1 MLTSSNTRQGDAME
15 FLHTGL
21 DLIVGFFGLFFL
33 TRILGKTQIT
43 QITTFDFISALVLGE
58 LVGNAVFDDDIGIL
72 KILFAITVWGSLIYL
87 LEIITQK
94 WKNTRAFLEG
104 RPTIVIHQGRIIRES
119 LKASKLDLNQLQHLV
134 RARGAFSLSEV
145 AFAVLETDGTVN
157 ILKKP
162 KFEMPT
168 RSDFGMPQEK
178 AILPFS
184 MILDGEV
191 LLDNVQEAGFSEEWL
206 KEELKKQNIKT
217 YKEVLYAE
225 WLEGEGLYLQKMN

>member
-1 MLTSSNTRQGDAME
+1 MLNASNMRQGDAME
-15 FLHTGL
+15 FVHIGI
-21 DLIVGFFGLFFL
+21 DLVVGFFGLFFL

-58 LVGNAVFDDDIGIL
+58 LVGNAVFDDNNGIT
-72 KILFAITVWGSLIYL
+72 KILFAISVWGALIFL

-94 WKNTRAFLEG
+94 WKKTRAFLEG
-104 RPTIVIHQGRIIRES
+104 RPTIVIHNGEINREN
-119 LKASKLDLNQLQHLV
+119 LRKSKLDINQLQHLV
-134 RARGAFSLSEV
+134 RAKGAFSLREV

-162 KFEMPT
+162 KFETPT
-168 RSDFGMPQEK
+168 RSEFNMPPSR

-191 LLDNVQEAGFSEEWL
+191 LLDNVKEAGFSEEWL
-206 KEELKKQNIKT
+206 QTELRKQNIKT
-217 YKEVLYAE
+217 YREVLYAE
-225 WLEGEGLYLQKMN
+225 WLEGDGLFLQKMN